1 MAKKKDKDKKG
12 TKETVISWMGVFAGC
27 LVICCCAPQI
37 SYRWNG
43 PWQGFH
49 LRFAIPRRYA
59 LWGASNK
66 YGQLVSWMKLQ
77 SHTCKLQKEHAQGS
91 GLLSVAA
98 MGANMLLKDS
108 PAAGATSVLGCSFW
122 DSCKEAVITRCGQ
135 YKIMMIVGF
144 VAIAFNII
152 AGLILFC
159 TPMFVNSEY
168 NAEGKGKK
176 KEKRKGEA
184 RLFLFQMM
192 VTSFILNFISWA
204 MIMLSSANMLDTLK
218 MKQAIPFAQPSV
230 GSFIHIGAI
239 AIHLP
244 CVIVA
249 WYKWAYGGKK
259 KKEEG
264 EEDDE
269 DDNAEA
275 APAVPMP
282 DSGPPGM

>member
-1 MAKKKDKDKKG
+1 MAKKKKDKKG
-12 TKETVISWMGVFAGC
+12 TKETIISWLGVFVGC
-27 LVICCCAPQI
+27 LTICCCAPQI

-49 LRFAIPRRYA
+49 LRFSIPRRYA

-66 YGQLVSWMKLQ
+66 FGQMVSWMKLQ
-77 SHTCKLQKEHAQGS
+77 RGVCKLQKEHATGS

-108 PAAGATSVLGCSFW
+108 PAAGATSVLGCGFW

-144 VAIAFNII
+144 VVIAFNII
-152 AGLILFC
+152 AALILFC

-168 NAEGKGKK
+168 NVEGKRKK
-176 KEKRKGEA
+176 KEKKQGEA

-192 VTSFILNFISWA
+192 VASFIFNFLGWA
-204 MIMLSSANMLDTLK
+204 VYMGMSASMLDTLK
-218 MKQAIPFAQPSV
+218 AKQAIPFAQPSV
-230 GSFIHIGAI
+230 GSFVHITSI
-239 AIHLP
+239 ALHFP

-259 KKEEG
+259 K
-264 EEDDE
+264 EEDAGDDDE
-269 DDNAEA
+269 EDE
-275 APAVPMP
+275 PAVPMP